1 MSGRFPIPIIFYYLG
16 SLKYFIMKNKRLIII
31 TSFLAVLICLIMIML
46 LFFAVTP
53 GFLIILSL
61 TIGIVTGVCITSLA
75 YNLTNMIKIKKSEN
89 EK

>member
-1 MSGRFPIPIIFYYLG
+1 
-16 SLKYFIMKNKRLIII
+16 MKNKRLIII

-46 LFFAVTP
+46 LFFTVTP

>member
-1 MSGRFPIPIIFYYLG
+1 
-16 SLKYFIMKNKRLIII
+16 MKNKRLIII

-46 LFFAVTP
+46 LFYAVSP
-53 GFLIILSL
+53 KFLIILSL

>member
-1 MSGRFPIPIIFYYLG
+1 
-16 SLKYFIMKNKRLIII
+16 MKNKRLIII

-75 YNLTNMIKIKKSEN
+75 YNLKNMINIKKAEN

>member
-1 MSGRFPIPIIFYYLG
+1 
-16 SLKYFIMKNKRLIII
+16 MKNKRLIII

-61 TIGIVTGVCITSLA
+61 TIGIVTGVCITSLV
-75 YNLTNMIKIKKSEN
+75 YNLAGMVNIRKPED

>member
-1 MSGRFPIPIIFYYLG
+1 
-16 SLKYFIMKNKRLIII
+16 
-31 TSFLAVLICLIMIML
+31 ML

>member
-1 MSGRFPIPIIFYYLG
+1 
-16 SLKYFIMKNKRLIII
+16 MKNKRLIII

-61 TIGIVTGVCITSLA
+61 TIGIVTGVCITSLV

>member
-1 MSGRFPIPIIFYYLG
+1 
-16 SLKYFIMKNKRLIII
+16 MKNKRLIII

-61 TIGIVTGVCITSLA
+61 TIGIVTGVCITSFE
-75 YNLTNMIKIKKSEN
+75 YNLAGMVNIRKPED